1 MRERETPS
9 TNLLGIQLLTPVF
22 TIFALVNG
30 ALPHLLSR
38 LLPAPSATAAAAAP
52 PQQQFY
58 QLLKAFS
65 LLLLGMFLSALATL
79 NFSLAL
85 LVGLLA
91 APLTFTPVSASVS
104 GSHTNANAATAA
116 YALLLHALSPPAV
129 LAAAV
134 ALLRVFAGA
143 GAGVGEIGVAD
154 VLREAAFGWDVW
166 GLYTPLIVW
175 CVWWPAWLVGFVVLL
190 GASAAGRRE
199 GKQKVP

>member
-1 MRERETPS
+1 
-9 TNLLGIQLLTPVF
+9 
-22 TIFALVNG
+22 
-30 ALPHLLSR
+30 
-38 LLPAPSATAAAAAP
+38 
-52 PQQQFY
+52 
-58 QLLKAFS
+58 
-65 LLLLGMFLSALATL
+65 MFLSALATL

-104 GSHTNANAATAA
+104 GSRTHTTTNTNANAATAA

-190 GASAAGRRE
+190 GGSAAGRGA

>member
-1 MRERETPS
+1 M
-9 TNLLGIQLLTPVF
+9 
-22 TIFALVNG
+22 VNG
-30 ALPHLLSR
+30 LLPHLLSR
-38 LLPAPSATAAAAAP
+38 LISPPPFPSSSSSSSPPPPPA
-52 PQQQFY
+52 QFY

-166 GLYTPLIVW
+166 GMYTAVVVW
-175 CVWWPAWLVGFVVLL
+175 CVWWPAWLVGATLVL
-190 GASAAGRRE
+190 GQPATGG
-199 GKQKVP
+199 GKSK